1 MAIPSLPSL
10 ASTESST
17 TAAASRPACVEQYR
31 PFPLPPLLLLP
42 FHLSLLRSI
51 PSHSVPFPAER
62 RLQSCSQEAPSV
74 GRPQF
79 PSSSS
84 PPPFSSFFPNS
95 PAYFSSL
102 SLSPPHCRPP
112 RSSLGLFWE
121 RGGEKAA
128 VETDGGG
135 GERGRGNVYYVRDGA
150 KSKMGKRSSDSEG
163 GRARNERTNEQL
175 VIKGRERGERASR
188 CLDALTQQPISHL
201 PYPPAAL
208 DGRFNFLPISL
219 RGFHI

>member
-102 SLSPPHCRPP
+102 SLSLSPALPPASLFA
-112 RSSLGLFWE
+112 RSLLGE
-121 RGGEKAA
+121 RRGES
-128 VETDGGG
+128 GGG
-135 GERGRGNVYYVRDGA
+135 DGRRRRRERERKCLLCKRWSEKQN
-150 KSKMGKRSSDSEG
+150 GKEKQRLG
-163 GRARNERTNEQL
+163 QRARNERTARD
-175 VIKGRERGERASR
+175 KRERGERASEPSGAFFLFFKMSTLKLSENTR
-188 CLDALTQQPISHL
+188 ISTM
-201 PYPPAAL
+201 
-208 DGRFNFLPISL
+208 G
-219 RGFHI
+219 

>member
-17 TAAASRPACVEQYR
+17 TAAASRPACVVQYHR

-102 SLSPPHCRPP
+102 CLALSLSRTASRLAL
-112 RSSLGLFWE
+112 RSVSFGREEGRKRRWRRE
-121 RGGEKAA
+121 
-128 VETDGGG
+128 DGRTEG
-135 GERGRGNVYYVRDGA
+135 GRGNVYYVRDGA
-150 KSKMGKRSSDSEG
+150 KSKMGKRSSDS
-163 GRARNERTNEQL
+163 GRERGTNERL
-175 VIKGRERGERASR
+175 VIKGRGASERANQVAPFFFFFSKCR
-188 CLDALTQQPISHL
+188 L
-201 PYPPAAL
+201 
-208 DGRFNFLPISL
+208 
-219 RGFHI
+219 

>member
-102 SLSPPHCRPP
+102 SLSLSLSPP
-112 RSSLGLFWE
+112 RT
-121 RGGEKAA
+121 AA
-128 VETDGGG
+128 
-135 GERGRGNVYYVRDGA
+135 RLA
-150 KSKMGKRSSDSEG
+150 LRSVSF
-163 GRARNERTNEQL
+163 
-175 VIKGRERGERASR
+175 GREEGRKRRWRRTEEEEREGEEMS
-188 CLDALTQQPISHL
+188 TM
-201 PYPPAAL
+201 
-208 DGRFNFLPISL
+208 
-219 RGFHI
+219 